1 MDYQSVAMYR
11 RRRRMCSNGLLSS
24 RQFGF
29 VSGRSTMLQLL
40 NVLDEW
46 TTMLETGGSVDVV
59 YLDFMKAFDTVPYR
73 RLLAK
78 AEGFGIAN
86 PLLKWIESFLVGRK
100 QRVCVNGAFSDW
112 ADVTSGIPQGSVL
125 GPLLFVMYINDLPEL
140 VSSSS
145 VYLFADDTKIFK
157 HVENEN
163 DAAFLQK
170 DLQSLVS
177 WSEKWLLKFHPDKC
191 CVVSIGD
198 HDEPHDYTMSFQG
211 IPHNLSHVDSSKDL
225 GVIID
230 SKLGFDQHFQSKINK
245 ANSLMY
251 LIRRTFVYLHK
262 ENFLLLYKA
271 LIRPHLEYAHAV
283 WSPYL
288 KKHIQ
293 ALENVQ
299 RRATK
304 LVPEIKALSYEQRL
318 FQLSLPT
325 LAYRRARGD
334 MIETYKLFHR
344 YDQEV
349 VPDLGQVQGTTRGH
363 SKKIYIPRSVTEKR
377 KNSFYVRMRRPWNSL
392 SEDLVNAP
400 SVYSFENGL
409 DK

>member
-1 MDYQSVAMYR
+1 MISLNWYPQVV
-11 RRRRMCSNGLLSS
+11 
-24 RQFGF
+24 FTF
-29 VSGRSTMLQLL
+29 LQ
-40 NVLDEW
+40 
-46 TTMLETGGSVDVV
+46 T
-59 YLDFMKAFDTVPYR
+59 
-73 RLLAK
+73 
-78 AEGFGIAN
+78 I
-86 PLLKWIESFLVGRK
+86 
-100 QRVCVNGAFSDW
+100 
-112 ADVTSGIPQGSVL
+112 
-125 GPLLFVMYINDLPEL
+125 
-140 VSSSS
+140 
-145 VYLFADDTKIFK
+145 TKIFK

-177 WSEKWLLKFHPDKC
+177 WSEKWLLKFSSRQVLCCINWWSWWAPWLYNELSGHP
-191 CVVSIGD
+191 
-198 HDEPHDYTMSFQG
+198 H
-211 IPHNLSHVDSSKDL
+211 
-225 GVIID
+225 IICLALTQAKTWEWLLIQ
-230 SKLGFDQHFQSKINK
+230 SLVLNQHFQSNINK
-245 ANSLMY
+245 ANSLMN

-271 LIRPHLEYAHAV
+271 LVRPHLEYAHAV

-363 SKKIYIPRSVTEKR
+363 SKKTIYP
-377 KNSFYVRMRRPWNSL
+377 
-392 SEDLVNAP
+392 
-400 SVYSFENGL
+400 
-409 DK
+409 